1 MNKCLNENHKK
12 SQMNKIIKRIQD
24 TKTEFNKKIDSQ
36 KKRQTEIK
44 LQMKA
49 QAVKQK
55 AQGKASPTD

>member
-1 MNKCLNENHKK
+1 MNK
-12 SQMNKIIKRIQD
+12 IKRIQD

-49 QAVKQK
+49 QVVKQK